1 MDIGEME
8 YFEDFENNGEAGL
21 RYRLI
26 VKGLKLM
33 KAYLL
38 KEILLMWKV
47 FQIKLSGVKK

>member
-1 MDIGEME
+1 ME

-38 KEILLMWKV
+38 KE
-47 FQIKLSGVKK
+47 